1 MGKDE
6 ETSRGFG
13 IWLQSLDENTKLLLD
28 ADALN
33 ILSENEQLLKFLP
46 KNSILT
52 PHPKELSRLIG
63 EWENDLDKLEK
74 AKDFTREYQV
84 VLVIKGANTAVINP
98 NGEIFFNSTG
108 NAGMATGGTGDVLT
122 GIITSLLGQGYD
134 ALDAAVLGVFIHGA
148 AGDYAKGWV
157 GEISLIAGDLIDY
170 LPSAFMDLEK
180 LN

>member
-1 MGKDE
+1 
-6 ETSRGFG
+6 
-13 IWLQSLDENTKLLLD
+13 
-28 ADALN
+28 
-33 ILSENEQLLKFLP
+33 
-46 KNSILT
+46 
-52 PHPKELSRLIG
+52 
-63 EWENDLDKLEK
+63 
-74 AKDFTREYQV
+74 
-84 VLVIKGANTAVINP
+84 
-98 NGEIFFNSTG
+98 
-108 NAGMATGGTGDVLT
+108 VLT